1 LPLLAFTKFVELRF
15 TVLISLDVL
24 LDIIFCFICRKE
36 TLWFHL
42 EHLQY
47 EILTPESAFLNTFF
61 KFFEVEIWSVFFYP
75 EEAIIEFF
83 VFLFTDKIL
92 SLNFFA
98 FRMNKFLH
106 FSISPWVY
114 TTDKYQPCVVNR
126 CSIAARTQVKYLF
139 PNELKNYNLKKWNNE
154 N

>member
-1 LPLLAFTKFVELRF
+1 
-15 TVLISLDVL
+15 
-24 LDIIFCFICRKE
+24 
-36 TLWFHL
+36 L

-106 FSISPWVY
+106 FSISP
-114 TTDKYQPCVVNR
+114 
-126 CSIAARTQVKYLF
+126 
-139 PNELKNYNLKKWNNE
+139 
-154 N
+154 